1 MPDYSKKIVVEGKE
15 FAEILSIFSNLVQDK
30 FFKPIP
36 YKDYTRMRKFNK
48 EVEFRFCPS
57 DGAVIIV
64 PTEPGISLLYWSK
77 KGDNSFA
84 DFLWGHFEEELKDM
98 HPDEKPIYDLFGLAT
113 KAEADTT
120 YDCAKVSALVSEL
133 SSQYCDSLT
142 YSGTCSAD
150 KANSANTAVTAI
162 DYDYYSNKTAI
173 DGVCSYLTT
182 KNPYEECVEE
192 IASLEEKVE
201 HTKKKVKEYKE
212 ELQEKLDRKVSI
224 EELDYILKESKDDLL
239 DVIDESRYDICQLYD
254 RIDELEKRVES
265 VPQVTTAGTSSNCY
279 PVKNYKMI
287 DVAGGYICDT
297 DNRKEKESMDTSKM
311 FNFDFGPVASHI
323 RMSPYGLAMKNADG
337 KYVSYDKATGSIMDV
352 EIFNFDAQKFLY
364 KMPVAID
371 AIAVGDIVVHM
382 RKAMFVRAVSNGT
395 VSVIDIFNGEVKDIV
410 PTKSPFG
417 FNFITKVVSL
427 IDMSGASANSPFGNM
442 LPLMMMG
449 EGKDFKDILPMMFFA
464 NGNGAEV
471 MKNPLMMYALLNN
484 DKNADSLGYFLAL
497 TCGMGTNIFAPAT
510 PAHKCGCPNHNPNP
524 ENGDN

>member
-1 MPDYSKKIVVEGKE
+1 MPDYSKKIVVEGIE

-113 KAEADTT
+113 KAESGC
-120 YDCAKVSALVSEL
+120 YDCSKVSAMETKIECYDDL
-133 SSQYCDSLT
+133 SYG
-142 YSGTCSAD
+142 YAD
-150 KANSANTAVTAI
+150 TASTSDAAKLAVTTI
-162 DYDYYSNKTAI
+162 DNDYYSNKAAV
-173 DGVCSYLTT
+173 DGICSSYLSYQ
-182 KNPYEECVEE
+182 NPYAECVEE

-224 EELDYILKESKDDLL
+224 EELDYILKESRDDLL

-265 VPQVTTAGTSSNCY
+265 VPQVTTAGTSSNVY
-279 PVKNYKMI
+279 PVKNYKI
-287 DVAGGYICDT
+287 DVAGGCICDT

-382 RKAMFVRAVSNGT
+382 RKAMFVRAVSNSV

-449 EGKDFKDILPMMFFA
+449 EGKDFKDILPMMFLA
-464 NGNGAEV
+464 NGNANE
-471 MKNPLMMYALLNN
+471 MLKNPILMYALMGENKDMLP
-484 DKNADSLGYFLAL
+484 FLIMA
-497 TCGMGTNIFAPAT
+497 GTGANPFAS
-510 PAHKCGCPNHNPNP
+510 AHKCGCPNHNPNP
-524 ENGDN
+524 ENGNN